1 MANTA
6 QWIDCMEQQKNKKE
20 VRKNSDSWKFEP
32 VLRTAFI
39 NERIRRSDEDLK
51 DTMQCTHRK
60 GKQPS

>member
-20 VRKNSDSWKFEP
+20 LRKNSDSWKFEP

-51 DTMQCTHRK
+51 DTMRCTHRK